1 MKYIDYCKDCRFLTW
16 REVPGDFDDY
26 RYFVYA
32 SEVRNNEGNVLGDVG
47 QIDIEIEYKGSTIY
61 TVQLEVEAYDADSIH
76 EAVVKEAQDLAAE
89 HRNGYEDI

>member
-32 SEVRNNEGNVLGDVG
+32 SEVRNNKGNVLGDVS
-47 QIDIEIEYKGSTIY
+47 QIDIELEYKGSTVY
-61 TVQLEVEAYDADSIH
+61 TSQLEVEFYDADKIH
-76 EAVVKEAQDLAAE
+76 RIAVAEIQQLCAE
-89 HRNGYEDI
+89 HQECL